1 HLGDQ
6 ELLRSLAA
14 VVANERASSLP
25 VLEHIAEVDARRLYA
40 PAGYDSMYA
49 YCVHV
54 LHMSDDSALKRIRAA
69 RAAREFPGIFAMVAD
84 GRLHLSGLALLAK
97 HLTPENAD
105 ELLAAAAH
113 KTCFAIRLLIAHRFP
128 KADVPAR
135 MEALPPRQTQVA
147 ARPVDAAGN
156 PSSCAVSRVATW
168 PVDSSAPHVTVAPI
182 SPGRFKVQGTI
193 TEDTHERI
201 QYARALLGHACSG
214 EFPDL
219 VDRAFDALILQLEKQ
234 KFAATTRPGPQRS
247 SANPRHIPAA
257 VKRAVWERDGGQ
269 CTFVSEGGHR
279 CGSRNRL
286 EFDHVDPVARGGEA
300 TVEGIRLRCRAHNQ
314 YEAECIFGAGFM
326 ASNRAAAR
334 QAREEAKARAA
345 VENDPERS
353 VIPWLRKLGF
363 TLQDA
368 REGANCC
375 ERMPDAPMEEKIRAA
390 LRYLPSRSGSS
401 GRVA

>member
-40 PAGYDSMYA
+40 PAGYDSMYS

-54 LHMSDDSALKRIRAA
+54 LHMSDDSTLKRIRAA
-69 RAAREFPGIFAMVAD
+69 RAASKFPGIFAMVAD

-105 ELLAAAAH
+105 ELLATAAH
-113 KTCFAIRLLIAHRFP
+113 KTRIQIKLLIAHRFP
-128 KADVPAR
+128 QADVPTR
-135 MEALPPRQTQVA
+135 VEALPSRQTQVA

-156 PSSCAVSRVATW
+156 PSSCAASRVAPG
-168 PVDSSAPHVTVAPI
+168 PVDSPEPHPKVAPL
-182 SPGRFKVQGTI
+182 SPGRFSVQAMIAAGTYDKL
-193 TEDTHERI
+193 E
-201 QYARALLGHACSG
+201 YAKALLGHTCSG
-214 EFPDL
+214 EFPEVL
-219 VDRAFDALILQLEKQ
+219 DRALDALIAQLEKQ
-234 KFAATTRPGPQRS
+234 KFAATTRPRPERS
-247 SANPRHIPAA
+247 SADPRHIPAA

-279 CGSRNRL
+279 CGSRKRL
-286 EFDHVDPVARGGEA
+286 EFDHLDPVARGGEA

-314 YEAECIFGAGFM
+314 YEAECAFGAGFM
-326 ASNRAAAR
+326 EQKRDMAR

-345 VENDPERS
+345 VENDPDRS
-353 VIPWLRKLGF
+353 VIPWLRRLGF
-363 TLQDA
+363 KLQDA
-368 REGANCC
+368 REGAAYC
-375 ERMPDAPMEEKIRAA
+375 ERMAGATMEEKIRAA
-390 LRYLPSRSGSS
+390 LRYLPSRNGSP
-401 GRVA
+401 GRAA